1 MGKKRL
7 VKQEL
12 YGNIF
17 DDDFDLES
25 MEGPM
30 AQAMGIMLQASNHQ
44 MLIALELTK
53 LIVFKDS
60 SEKDRSE
67 QNQLGE
73 DREERVFSVFKKATK
88 VAAESFASK
97 DLLEQFEQ

>member
-1 MGKKRL
+1 MRHRT
-7 VKQEL
+7 
-12 YGNIF
+12 YGGVRGRSR
-17 DDDFDLES
+17 EAPPTRS
-25 MEGPM
+25 
-30 AQAMGIMLQASNHQ
+30 
-44 MLIALELTK
+44 K